1 MRCQEREPSRDRE
14 EHRYRDREDQHHDHE
29 DQEDRH
35 HCEERREDCRR
46 DKESEREWRCK
57 GHRPRERSSC
67 DCGAI
72 TIGAV
77 GPITDLVMITRL
89 CCISPIVTPM
99 TDIMIAE
106 DVAVRTTN
114 HLSFIY
120 YFF

>member
-35 HCEERREDCRR
+35 HCEERREDRRR
-46 DKESEREWRCK
+46 DKESEREWRK

-77 GPITDLVMITRL
+77 APITDLVMITRL